1 MDTAW
6 WKAVILGLV
15 EGLTEFLP
23 ISSTGHLI
31 IAQDLLRFRDT
42 NSVFTV
48 VIQLGAILAVLVY
61 YARRFTQ
68 VASGLVRREPASWRF
83 VGTVVAATIPA
94 AVIGLLLEEWID
106 AHLMHT
112 GVVAAMLAVGGIV
125 ILLIER
131 RQPAGVHDDAWRLP
145 VRIAI
150 AIGFCQLLALVPGV
164 SRSGA
169 TILGAIALGCSRR
182 SATEFS
188 FFMAIPVMFG
198 ASLLKLVKY
207 SDQLDDQWV
216 TILIGFVV
224 SFIVAILTIHWL
236 LRYVAQ
242 HDFRIFGWYR
252 IGAAVV
258 LAGLLVAGVV
268 GSGRESGSP
277 QPSPET
283 APHVD
288 RS

>member
-1 MDTAW
+1 MDTTW
-6 WKAVILGLV
+6 WKAVILGIV

-23 ISSTGHLI
+23 VSSTGHLI
-31 IAQDLLRFRDT
+31 IAQDLLRFHDT

-61 YARRFTQ
+61 YSRRFGQ
-68 VASGLVRREPASWRF
+68 VASGMIRRDPTSWRF
-83 VGTVVAATIPA
+83 VGAVVAATIPA
-94 AVIGLLLEEWID
+94 AVFGLLLEAWID

-112 GVVAAMLAVGGIV
+112 AVVVVMLAVGGIV

-131 RQPAGVHDDAWRLP
+131 RQPAGIHDDAWRLP
-145 VRIAI
+145 LRIAV

-182 SATEFS
+182 TATEFS

-207 SDQLDDQWV
+207 HEHLGDQWA

-236 LRYVAQ
+236 LRYVTQ

-258 LAGLLVAGVV
+258 LACLLAAGVV
-268 GSGRESGSP
+268 GSGREAGSP
-277 QPSPET
+277 PPLSET
-283 APHVD
+283 VPHAD